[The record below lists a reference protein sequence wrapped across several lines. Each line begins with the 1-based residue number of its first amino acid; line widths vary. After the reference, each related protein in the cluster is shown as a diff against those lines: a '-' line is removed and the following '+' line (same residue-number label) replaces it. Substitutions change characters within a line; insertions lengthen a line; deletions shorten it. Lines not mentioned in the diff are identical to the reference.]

1 MWFASISD
9 LRAGLEVRPWGRKD
23 FQSTYI
29 MIVVRLILP
38 DHHHYHIDHHLYH
51 TRGGFAKASFGGRG
65 CLLCG
70 WTGGRE
76 ARSSHVLW
84 SSSYLLK
91 LCSLIWSSSYLHWSG
106 QTRSSHVLWSS
117 SYLLK
122 LCSLIILLFSL
133 RQTLS
138 DQRTMM
144 AFWSVKGGIIIISS
158 LEKHR
163 VWSNHHDGIF
173 IKADKVKLC
182 SLIIIISSIEQ
193 RPSDQLVMMV
203 FWSVEGGKVKLHPL
217 IVVLSS
223 WEND

>member
-9 LRAGLEVRPWGRKD
+9 LRAGLEFRPWGRKD

-29 MIVVRLILP
+29 MIVVGLILP
-38 DHHHYHIDHHLYH
+38 DHHYYHIDHHLYH

-76 ARSSHVLW
+76 A
-84 SSSYLLK
+84 
-91 LCSLIWSSSYLHWSG
+91 
-106 QTRSSHVLWSS
+106 RSSHVLWSS